1 MSEAA
6 TLSRM
11 LSVELPLNNAFIS
24 YCAGISPNSEWEIG
38 GIDGHKDKSKSL
50 NFDCVDTFLNALKL
64 GKHPARKHV
73 VDFALKLFTD
83 YWTGKD
89 IIAENFSDSLFYF
102 IIGPQRSGGTY
113 LLTQMYQAIGLDY
126 SSISRA
132 VVRDSIPA
140 SKYLV
145 RGQIQ
150 AREEIYAIF
159 QLCQFLAWAR
169 EELQQPIIIQKN
181 TCYVH
186 WIPTLD
192 RLFGKQAHYLVT
204 ARAPEA
210 CVASYI
216 QLALGFPKWE
226 DLISKMNEIGS
237 KSANEL
243 VLTEESLRFSKLYSS
258 TMTFKKDPNVMDLL
272 FTNWQ
277 IHYDDIM
284 NFRPRGEI
292 TVIEYG
298 NPMLDFFSSRH
309 PKYLDDNPKGLNW
322 VPDTRDY
329 ASFIDTFNVDP
340 EIVSYVAHSVYTN
353 WQQCNMNFPN
363 FSDLSEEINYV

>member
-1 MSEAA
+1 MNEAA
-6 TLSRM
+6 TLSKM

-24 YCAGISPNSEWEIG
+24 YCAGISPADEWNFG

-50 NFDCVDTFLNALKL
+50 NFDCVGSFLSSLKS
-64 GKHPARKHV
+64 GKTPARKHV

-83 YWTGKD
+83 YWAGKN
-89 IIAENFSDSLFYF
+89 IIEENFSDSLFYF

-126 SSISRA
+126 SSVSRA
-132 VVRDSIPA
+132 VVRDSIPG

-150 AREEIYAIF
+150 AKEEIFAIF
-159 QLCQFLAWAR
+159 ELCQFLAWAK
-169 EELQQPIIIQKN
+169 EELEQPVVIQKN

-186 WIPTLD
+186 WIHTLD

-204 ARAPEA
+204 ARAPTA

-216 QLALGFPKWE
+216 QLALGFQKWE
-226 DLISKMNEIGS
+226 DLMSQWSQSGS
-237 KSANEL
+237 RSNYEL
-243 VLTEESLRFSKLYSS
+243 MLTEGSLHLQKIYSS
-258 TMTFKKDPNVMDLL
+258 TLGAKEDPKVMDLL

-277 IHYDDIM
+277 IHYEDII
-284 NFRPRGEI
+284 NFKPRGEI
-292 TVIEYG
+292 TVVEYG
-298 NPMLDFFSSRH
+298 DPMLNFFSSRH
-309 PKYLDDNPKGLNW
+309 PEYLKDNPTGLNW
-322 VPDTRDY
+322 MPDTRDY
-329 ASFIDTFNVDP
+329 ASFVDTFNINPDV
-340 EIVSYVAHSVYTN
+340 ISHVARSVYTK

-363 FSDLSEEINYV
+363 F